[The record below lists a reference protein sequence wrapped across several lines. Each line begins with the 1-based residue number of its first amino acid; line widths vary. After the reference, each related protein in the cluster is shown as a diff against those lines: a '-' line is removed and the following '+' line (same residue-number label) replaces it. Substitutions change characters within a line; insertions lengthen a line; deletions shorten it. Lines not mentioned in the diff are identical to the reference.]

1 MKTLKTERLTL
12 RPWKLSDASS
22 LYQYAKDER
31 VGPIAGW
38 PIHKSVEESAEIIR
52 TIFMRDEVYA
62 VTLID
67 DDLAIGLV
75 GLSFANESNFLI
87 GDNDAE
93 VSYWI
98 GVPFWGKGLIPEAVK
113 EISRHSFETLELD
126 NLWCGYFADN
136 EKSQK
141 TQEKCGFKFHHV
153 IEERYMEFLDEVKV
167 ENICRLTKD
176 EWIEIQEQTD

>member
-1 MKTLKTERLTL
+1 MKTLKTERLIL

-22 LYQYAKDER
+22 LYQYAKDKR

-38 PIHKSVEESAEIIR
+38 PVHRSVEESAEIIR
-52 TIFMRDEVYA
+52 TLFMRDDVYA

-75 GLSFANESNFLI
+75 GLSFANESNFPI

-113 EISRHSFETLELD
+113 EISRYSFETLELD

-141 TQEKCGFKFHHV
+141 AQEKCGFKFHHV
-153 IEERYMEFLDEVKV
+153 IEEQYAEFLDEVRI
-167 ENICRLTKD
+167 ENICRLTKN
-176 EWIEIQEQTD
+176 EWIEIQKQVY